1 MKIFAVSRMAGML
14 LLGAAGA
21 CWAGEPD
28 SQLLEKGKVLFT
40 TEAVPACAICHA
52 LKDAG
57 AVGEIRPGLD
67 KLKHD
72 AESVTKVLH
81 EGMRPMPSFADT
93 LDEEAINAIAADV
106 VHATGGGQ

>member
-28 SQLLEKGKVLFT
+28 NQLLEKGKVLFT
-40 TEAVPACAICHA
+40 TEAVPACAICHT

-57 AVGEIRPGLD
+57 AVGEIGPDLD
-67 KLKHD
+67 ELKPD
-72 AESVTKVLH
+72 AERIKKVLH
-81 EGMRPMPSFADT
+81 EGMGAMPSFADT
-93 LDEEAINAIAADV
+93 LDEEAMNAIAAYV